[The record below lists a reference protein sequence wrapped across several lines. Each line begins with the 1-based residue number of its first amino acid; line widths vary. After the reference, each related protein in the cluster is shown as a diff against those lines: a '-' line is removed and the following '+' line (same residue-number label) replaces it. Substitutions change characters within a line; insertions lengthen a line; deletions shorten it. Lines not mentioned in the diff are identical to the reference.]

1 MVLLQTERLLLRPF
15 EQSDLED
22 LFAYARQPEVGPA
35 AGWRPHEDIEETREV
50 LQNFL
55 DNSEELAIVD
65 VAEGKV
71 IGSIGLTKDERRDN
85 SRAKAMGYALNRHYW
100 GRGYMAEA
108 VKALLNYGFYTQL
121 LNLVSIYHF
130 PFNEQSRRVI
140 EKCGFA
146 YEGTLRQA
154 KGVYDGQV
162 HDIVCYSMTREEYE
176 KLYFNK
182 LR

>member
-1 MVLLQTERLLLRPF
+1 MVRLSTERLLLRPF
-15 EQSDLED
+15 EQRDLED
-22 LFAYARQPEVGPA
+22 LFEYARQPEVGPA

-55 DNSEELAIVD
+55 GNSEELAIVD
-65 VAEGKV
+65 RAEDKV

-85 SRAKAMGYALNRHYW
+85 NRAKAMGYALNRRYW
-100 GRGYMAEA
+100 GRGYMVEA
-108 VKALLNYGFYTQL
+108 VGAVLNYGFNTLL

-140 EKCGFA
+140 EKCGFV

-154 KGVYDGQV
+154 KGIYDGRV
-162 HDIVCYSMTREEYE
+162 HDVVCYSMTREEYRNYC
-176 KLYFNK
+176 K
-182 LR
+182 

>member
-55 DNSEELAIVD
+55 DNSEEMAIVD
-65 VAEGKV
+65 LAEGKA

-108 VKALLNYGFYTQL
+108 VKVLLDYGFCTQL

-130 PFNEQSRRVI
+130 PFNAQSRRVI
-140 EKCGFA
+140 EKCGFV

-154 KGVYDGQV
+154 KAVYDGRV